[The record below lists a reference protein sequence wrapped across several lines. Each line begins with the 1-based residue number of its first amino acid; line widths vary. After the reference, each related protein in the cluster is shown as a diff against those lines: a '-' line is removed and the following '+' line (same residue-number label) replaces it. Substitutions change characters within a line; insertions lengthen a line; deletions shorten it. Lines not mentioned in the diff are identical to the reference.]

1 MRLALACLATL
12 TTACTTLGPMPV
24 HTGISPVPADRTEV
38 EVQVAAVPG
47 YYLSSG
53 ATDDASGSAQQQAAL
68 LFQPGSLLGVRGL
81 FVSGRLVGPSDDVQ
95 VEPMLG
101 YRRSFGDA
109 GVLSL
114 VGVAYG
120 TRSRARDND
129 ASYRATRA
137 GAEVGVDLRLIHASW
152 IEPHIVMG
160 VSATALSAEGTYCV
174 DSSGRYGVDCSDEPD
189 DVEPQV
195 DAEVSGLYPAFS
207 GGVALRTFHRGRGT
221 FHGGRVLALVSMGLM
236 PRLEAGDQ
244 TSATAFV
251 SGGLAVSFAFGVR
264 AKPPAGH

>member
-1 MRLALACLATL
+1 MRPALACLAAL
-12 TTACTTLGPMPV
+12 AAACTTLGPMPV

-38 EVQVAAVPG
+38 EVQLAAVPG

-53 ATDDASGSAQQQAAL
+53 ATDDSSGSAQLQAAA

-81 FVSGRLVGPSDDVQ
+81 FVAGRLVGSGDDGQ

-101 YRRSFGDA
+101 YRRSVGDA

-152 IEPHIVMG
+152 LEPHLVMG
-160 VSATALSAEGTYCV
+160 LSATALSAEGTYCV
-174 DSSGRYGVDCSDEPD
+174 DSSGYGVDCSGEPD
-189 DVEPQV
+189 DVESQV

-207 GGVALRTFHRGRGT
+207 GGIALRTFHRGRGV
-221 FHGGRVLALVSMGLM
+221 FHGGRVVALVSVGLM
-236 PRLEAGDQ
+236 PRLQAGEQ
-244 TSATAFV
+244 TGATAFV
-251 SGGLAVSFAFGVR
+251 SGGLAASFAFGVR
-264 AKPPAGH
+264 ARPAAP